1 MPDQRVYEAE
11 NVQNEKNR
19 PDHLPNLWISEETD
33 FRFPEFLEFHWS
45 EPIDL
50 SEIEIV
56 WDSTLEYLLPSR
68 PQIFE
73 NPILPSIVRDYKIY
87 TMNDVGHWEELLSV
101 SDNVQGFSTHS
112 FETVKTRAIEIEI
125 LKTNGLNRA
134 QLFQVRAYS

>member
-1 MPDQRVYEAE
+1 MP
-11 NVQNEKNR
+11 
-19 PDHLPNLWISEETD
+19 W
-33 FRFPEFLEFHWS
+33 
-45 EPIDL
+45 
-50 SEIEIV
+50 
-56 WDSTLEYLLPSR
+56 PSR